1 MMLERRHL
9 RSSAAAISID
19 DALIDP
25 QLLGAALGEHGTWNA
40 WEIVLKAAFGLPISD
55 AQRDVFTGVA
65 GNRALPT
72 QRVRELW
79 CLIGR
84 RGGKSRIAAALAVYF
99 ACFVQH
105 RLARGE
111 HGMVLVLAAS
121 QEQAKVVFSYAKA
134 LLTESLVLR
143 QEIAAD
149 TRHEIRLN
157 N

>member
-1 MMLERRHL
+1 MKRCT
-9 RSSAAAISID
+9 ISID
-19 DALIDP
+19 QALSDP
-25 QLLGAALGEHGTWNA
+25 KLLGAALGDSTPWIHWL
-40 WEIVLKAAFGLPISD
+40 IILRAAFGLPLSD
-55 AQRDVFTGVA
+55 TQRESFIRVA
-65 GNRALPT
+65 GGRSPPV

-121 QEQAKVVFSYAKA
+121 Q
-134 LLTESLVLR
+134 
-143 QEIAAD
+143 
-149 TRHEIRLN
+149 
-157 N
+157 